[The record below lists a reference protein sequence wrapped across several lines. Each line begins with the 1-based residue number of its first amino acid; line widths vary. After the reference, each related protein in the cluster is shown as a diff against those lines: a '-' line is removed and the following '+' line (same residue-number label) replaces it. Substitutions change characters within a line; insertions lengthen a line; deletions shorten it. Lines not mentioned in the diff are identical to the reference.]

1 MFSGTC
7 FKPQLKN
14 ITSGKWR
21 VSQPSVEKSGATDPD
36 PGREHTG
43 ILLKDTVKK
52 KHIHVLH

>member
-1 MFSGTC
+1 M
-7 FKPQLKN
+7 PQLKI

-21 VSQPSVEKSGATDPD
+21 VSQPSVEKSGVTDPD
-36 PGREHTG
+36 PGREH